1 MSAKKTASVQ
11 ATATTAVAAA
21 ADNHISVGTLDSAP
35 KVTTRLIF
43 PGPVVLGTITS
54 SSSVTSGTVSYR
66 RLYATAGGDTTSDSA
81 TGSAVI
87 PILR

>member
-1 MSAKKTASVQ
+1 MSEQKTGSAKS
-11 ATATTAVAAA
+11 VAAA
-21 ADNHISVGTLDSAP
+21 AASSTPDNHITVATQDSTP
-35 KVTTRLIF
+35 KVSTRLIF

-54 SSSVTSGTVSYR
+54 STSVTSGTVSYR
-66 RLYATAGGDTTSDSA
+66 RLYASAGGDTTSDST

>member
-1 MSAKKTASVQ
+1 MSAKKAASAQTA
-11 ATATTAVAAA
+11 AVAAA
-21 ADNHISVGTLDSAP
+21 TSTPDNHISVAAENEIP

-54 SSSVTSGTVSYR
+54 TSVASGTVSYR
-66 RLYATAGGDTTSDSA
+66 RLYATAGGDTTTDST